1 MTVVIILATDDVIWT
16 HATLVKSIIEASKLL
31 WNKGDRILLVVGK
44 EKDSIEMCIQDVL
57 DSSLLSLISIV
68 VQPVS
73 KGTGHAV
80 ICCLPY
86 LKPADKVLIMS
97 GIFPH
102 MEAGAMCDILKYP
115 VGKDRVAI
123 MTTTMENPGNC
134 DRVICKNKIVKIVGF
149 EDCDDREKSENI
161 VNCGI
166 YFGLGEMFMLRGPF
180 LTSGIHLKYPITNI
194 VNDIAVDIFHKCDV
208 FSSDTTDA
216 ENKKKLDT
224 VIDDSPF

>member
-1 MTVVIILATDDVIWT
+1 MTVVIILATDDVEWT
-16 HATLVKSIIEASKLL
+16 HATLVKSITEASKLL
-31 WNKGDRILLVVGK
+31 WNKGDRILCVVGK
-44 EKDSIEMCIQDVL
+44 EKDSIEMFIQDVL
-57 DSSLLSLISIV
+57 DSNLLSLITIV
-68 VQPVS
+68 IQPVS

-97 GIFPH
+97 GVFPC
-102 MEAGAMCDILKYP
+102 MEADAMRDILKYP

-123 MTTTMENPGNC
+123 MTTKMENPGNI

-149 EDCDDREKSENI
+149 ADCDDREDGENI
-161 VNCGI
+161 VNCGV

-180 LTSGIHLKYPITNI
+180 LTSGIHAKYPVTNI
-194 VNDIAVDIFHKCDV
+194 VNDIGVDIFYSSNI
-208 FSSDTTDA
+208 FSGA
-216 ENKKKLDT
+216 ENKKKSDT